1 MNHNDRSC
9 TVNGYI
15 NGYENALQNSLTR
28 ANYYSDTNDIR
39 FLNESKDWLE
49 VANIYLK
56 EIVNE
61 QTVEI
66 QSTNFGSG
74 MF

>member
-9 TVNGYI
+9 TVNGYV
-15 NGYENALQNSLTR
+15 NGYVNALQNSLSR
-28 ANYYSDTNDIR
+28 ANYYGDTNDIR

-56 EIVNE
+56 EITNA
-61 QTVEI
+61 QPVEV
-66 QSTNFGSG
+66 
-74 MF
+74 